1 MLAGVCRC
9 WQLFAGLCRSLHSG
23 SACQSFAGLAGVC
36 SVSQCFAGLCRCW
49 QLIAALC
56 RCWQRIAALCRCWQ
70 VLAGVG
76 RCWQVLAGL
85 CSFPPKCVVPAT
97 TDAKRNA
104 GSGECFAV
112 IDTSKHFKTCKV
124 LLNYKT
130 LQNASRTSHHFKTPQ
145 SASKTA
151 HALRTLP
158 ITSRAFEQLRSPEA
172 LRVTS
177 RVLQDFQS
185 FQSFQN
191 FR

>member
-1 MLAGVCRC
+1 L
-9 WQLFAGLCRSLHSG
+9 QLFAGVGSG
-23 SACQSFAGLAGVC
+23 LQLFAGVG
-36 SVSQCFAGLCRCW
+36 SGL
-49 QLIAALC
+49 QLF
-56 RCWQRIAALCRCWQ
+56 
-70 VLAGVG
+70 AGVG

-124 LLNYKT
+124 LPNYKT